1 MESGF
6 LIWVVT
12 ESGILANRT
21 SWGTIFFA
29 VGSGSCFLIVGIV
42 PCRFD
47 STHHFNMLVKKDIAA
62 SSAAGQDGKGGRT
75 GVSSGR
81 PNPGKPTEL
90 FNEREFCEHFFI
102 PNGVSVQLVEGN
114 PTITEKVMHNVI
126 FFSKKQFNA
135 GFRFPLPSL
144 FKQFLHYTQ
153 IPSAYI
159 HPNII

>member
-12 ESGILANRT
+12 ESSILANRT
-21 SWGTIFFA
+21 SWGTIFLA
-29 VGSGSCFLIVGIV
+29 VGSGSCFLTVDIV

-47 STHHFNMLVKKDIAA
+47 SAHHFNMLVKKDIAA

-81 PNPGKPTEL
+81 PNPGKLTEL

-102 PNGVSVQLVEGN
+102 PNGISVQLVEGN
-114 PTITEKVMHNVI
+114 PTITEKAVHNAI
-126 FFSKKQFNA
+126 FF
-135 GFRFPLPSL
+135 
-144 FKQFLHYTQ
+144 
-153 IPSAYI
+153 
-159 HPNII
+159 